1 MNGELDFAEAL
12 KARVALLKGVPADVF
27 ERLKP
32 TITITPGAR
41 ELCKALKR
49 LGFKM
54 AVLSGGF
61 APLAEWLAGE
71 LGLDYAYA
79 NHVRSK
85 SHTLQ
90 SSKMRTY
97 TSFASYPLRS
107 IATTNTIPSALAPR
121 WGPMRSSP
129 FHHPTRA
136 SNRFAPSV

>member
-32 TITITPGAR
+32 TIIITPGAR
-41 ELCKALKR
+41 ELCQALKR

-85 SHTLQ
+85 VIPSNPP
-90 SSKMRTY
+90 KKRTY
-97 TSFASYPLRS
+97 TSFASYSLSAPRRHYKHYPLRPRPE
-107 IATTNTIPSALAPR
+107 ILAL
-121 WGPMRSSP
+121 
-129 FHHPTRA
+129 
-136 SNRFAPSV
+136 